1 MMPRKYDKFMNDK
14 KTIWVIA
21 NWKSNKT
28 IEEALAWLAE
38 VGPKLPRKDYLKVA
52 VCPTFIALEEMK
64 KAIQVGNFP
73 ILLGA
78 QDLSPFPEGAY
89 TGEEPA
95 AELRGLIDL
104 SILGH
109 SERRR
114 YFEETDEMIA
124 KKVVQANKVD
134 ITPLV
139 CVQGEETPVPENCN
153 LIAFEPIEAIGSG
166 HPDTPEDASRVAQ
179 TFKDK
184 YGQDLAVLYG
194 GSVTSINVREFVRQD
209 TISGVLIGGASL
221 KSDEFVKIV
230 ENCSLV

>member
-1 MMPRKYDKFMNDK
+1 MAGSDEK

-28 IEEALAWLAE
+28 IEESLNWLAE
-38 VGPKLPRKDYLKVA
+38 VGPKLPRKGYLKVA

-95 AELRGLIDL
+95 AELQGLIDL

-109 SERRR
+109 SERRKN
-114 YFEETDEMIA
+114 FGETDQMIA
-124 KKVVQANKVD
+124 KKVAQANKFG
-134 ITPLV
+134 IMPLV
-139 CVQGEETPVPENCN
+139 CVQGESTPVPEGCK

-166 HPDTPEDASRVAQ
+166 HPDTPEDAARVAKAFQ
-179 TFKDK
+179 DK

-194 GSVTSINVREFVRQD
+194 GSVTSSNVQEFVRQD